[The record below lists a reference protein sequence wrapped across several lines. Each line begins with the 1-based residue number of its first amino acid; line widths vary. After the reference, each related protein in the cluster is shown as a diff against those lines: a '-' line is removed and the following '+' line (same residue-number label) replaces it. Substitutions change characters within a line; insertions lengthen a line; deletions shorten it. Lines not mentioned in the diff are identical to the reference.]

1 MGKTVMTLVI
11 PDPKVRKPQPK
22 AAQKHKDKT
31 KYTRKVKHKAPD
43 WGPCHAEVVIFSLSG
58 AAPEHNVFEAFP
70 RLSTSISPAGA
81 DDGHGPL
88 GRPSERAPLTASIRP
103 ARRKRPSPRNGAHA
117 LRLRLPSDQGGT
129 TSALSKQF
137 QREITP
143 AHPTNRNAIPPRHA
157 A

>member
-70 RLSTSISPAGA
+70 RLSTAISPTGG
-81 DDGHGPL
+81 DDGHGPFV
-88 GRPSERAPLTASIRP
+88 REISAH
-103 ARRKRPSPRNGAHA
+103 GAHKA
-117 LRLRLPSDQGGT
+117 RSTETAVAAKRRTCTAP
-129 TSALSKQF
+129 APA
-137 QREITP
+137 QRP
-143 AHPTNRNAIPPRHA
+143 GRCNVRPVKAIST
-157 A
+157 